1 MVARLCRFKSC
12 CPHQT
17 RIKRTETIRFVFH
30 ILVCNRTCDNAGHC
44 LHTPCAPA
52 RCAADA
58 SLTRINSPV
67 SLLRSF
73 YSLQVLLSAPKKTI
87 RKGCLFSCGSGL
99 ETKLRFVGKRH
110 CVCLLLHAV
119 QLAQRFASKLAR
131 LCYYA
136 CFTRYKSC
144 FCNFKKPKTNESGN
158 TNCFSPTANF
168 ILIYLPSF
176 DIQETVPSPNFLCV
190 TVMPTLTFA
199 SISSNA
205 FSAESSSTGTVSATE
220 NVSLAIISVFPPC
233 CHYFLCPRGIFG
245 DKNIFKVGHSSLLLA
260 V

>member
-1 MVARLCRFKSC
+1 MQVQVLLSAPNKNKTNRDYSVRFFIS
-12 CPHQT
+12 
-17 RIKRTETIRFVFH
+17 
-30 ILVCNRTCDNAGHC
+30 LVCNRTCDNAGHC

-87 RKGCLFSCGSGL
+87 RKGCLFSCDSGL

-110 CVCLLLHAV
+110 CVCVPLHAV

-136 CFTRYKSC
+136 RFALYKSC
-144 FCNFKKPKTNESGN
+144 CPHQTRIKRTEITRFV
-158 TNCFSPTANF
+158 FS
-168 ILIYLPSF
+168 YLWF
-176 DIQETVPSPNFLCV
+176 ATGLVTMQGIVCTLRVPLHAV
-190 TVMPTLTFA
+190 QLTLHLR
-199 SISSNA
+199 
-205 FSAESSSTGTVSATE
+205 E
-220 NVSLAIISVFPPC
+220 
-233 CHYFLCPRGIFG
+233 
-245 DKNIFKVGHSSLLLA
+245 
-260 V
+260 